1 MKQKYIKKN
10 DAFTLLELVFVIVVL
25 GILAALAMPRLERDH
40 KQEAADNILSA
51 IRYTQHLALIDDKHR
66 FDDSDKDWQKALWQ
80 IRFTK
85 NSGKVFYTIA
95 TNMDLNNNLDQN
107 ESAIDPQNGKY
118 MHSGDAIL
126 DNDESP
132 NIFLTKKYGIDD
144 VTFNDCHGTQ
154 DSSAKHIAFD
164 RLGRPH
170 RGITNTSSTGGGGG
184 AGNDYKT
191 YINNKN
197 CTITFSSPAFDSNL
211 TIEIEQETGYAFI
224 VGQEDS

>member
-1 MKQKYIKKN
+1 MKQKNRKTNY
-10 DAFTLLELVFVIVVL
+10 AFTIIELVLVIVVL
-25 GILAALAMPRLERDH
+25 GILAAFAMPRLERDH

-66 FDDSDKDWQKALWQ
+66 YNNSDKDWQKALWQ
-80 IRFTK
+80 IRFTN
-85 NSGKVFYTIA
+85 NSGVVFYTIA
-95 TNMDLNNNLDQN
+95 TNMDLGNNLDQN

-132 NIFLTKKYGIDD
+132 NIFLTKKYGINS

-154 DSSAKHIAFD
+154 DSSANHIAFD

-170 RGITNTSSTGGGGG
+170 RGITNTSSTGGGG
-184 AGNDYKT
+184 AENDYRT
-191 YINNKN
+191 YIKNKN
-197 CTITFSSPAFDSNL
+197 CTISFSSPAFDSNL
-211 TIEIEQETGYAFI
+211 TIEIERETGYAFI
-224 VGQEDS
+224 VGESDS